1 MMADHFS
8 LSTGDCTDSAAKI
21 LHVQARI
28 RDTLDDIEQSLT
40 DLQPH
45 WEASE
50 SDLYQQIMASWVE
63 GAEGLRGV
71 LTDVRSALVTTRD
84 GNSELRTAIQ
94 GILNNTT

>member
-1 MMADHFS
+1 MADHFS

-63 GAEGLRGV
+63 GAEGLRSV
-71 LTDVRSALVTTRD
+71 LTDVRSALLATRD
-84 GNSELRTAIQ
+84 GNSELRAAIQ
-94 GILNNTT
+94 ELLNNTT